1 MKPNRAQLFF
11 ITIIVAIAAPQL
23 ASAYAGPGAGLT
35 VIGAALAF
43 IGAVFL
49 AIVGFLW
56 YPLKRF
62 WRALSQRR
70 KGTNTAAG
78 NLTS

>member
-1 MKPNRAQLFF
+1 MIKENLMKPNRAQLFF

-56 YPLKRF
+56 YWSLANFVNRP
-62 WRALSQRR
+62 
-70 KGTNTAAG
+70 N
-78 NLTS
+78 